1 MSKTVWIINQYAS
14 TIDTGMGG
22 RSYYFGR
29 ELARKGHKV
38 YLIASSFT
46 HLLYEQPKVSEEFTF
61 NTIEDNFSFLWVTM
75 PKYNGAHDRRRV
87 WNWFKFAFKLLK
99 LPQVIKDTP
108 DVIIYS
114 SPSLIP
120 FLSAERLARK
130 TGSRLIWDIRD
141 LWPLTLIELGNFSSK
156 HPFIRIM
163 QWVENK
169 ACRSSDFTISNWP
182 YAIEY
187 LKGKGVDSSRFLW
200 LPNGFDMDE
209 FQNTESLPSSLKNK
223 LPKDKFIIGYAGT
236 LGKANALNTL
246 LDVAKLLKQQLNI
259 HFVIVGDG
267 TLRNWIKNKIKENQ
281 LDNITLIDSIHK
293 KLIPS
298 MLSNFDVC
306 YVGFRKISLY
316 RYGTSLNKISEYF
329 MSSKPIIYSIDS
341 PFKPV
346 NDANAGFTVPAENPD
361 AIVDAILKLKSMS
374 ILERNKMGQNG
385 RKYAL
390 ANHDYEKL
398 AERLSDVL

>member
-14 TIDTGMGG
+14 TIDTGVGG
-22 RSYYFGR
+22 RSYYLGR
-29 ELARKGHKV
+29 ELARQGHKV

-61 NTIEDNFSFLWVTM
+61 NTIEDNFSFLWIRM
-75 PKYNGAHDRRRV
+75 PEYRGAHDRRRV
-87 WNWFKFAFKLLK
+87 LNWFKFAWKLLK
-99 LPQVIKDTP
+99 LPKVIKDSP
-108 DVIIYS
+108 DDIIYS

-120 FLSAERLARK
+120 YLGAEKLARR

-141 LWPLTLIELGNFSSK
+141 LWPLTLIELGNFTKK
-156 HPFIRIM
+156 HPFIRVT

-169 ACRSSDFTISNWP
+169 ACRTSDFVISNLP

-200 LPNGFDMDE
+200 LPNGFDLEE
-209 FQNTESLPSSLKNK
+209 FENTELLSSNLKNK

-236 LGKANALNTL
+236 LGRANSLNTI
-246 LDVAKLLKQQLNI
+246 LDAAKLLKHQLGI

-267 TLRNWIKNKIKENQ
+267 TLRHWLENKIKENQ
-281 LDNITLIDSIHK
+281 LENITLIGSIHK

-298 MLSNFDVC
+298 MLSYFDIC
-306 YVGFRKISLY
+306 YAGLRKSSLY
-316 RYGTSLNKISEYF
+316 RFGTSLNKLPEYL
-329 MSSKPIIYSIDS
+329 MSNRPIIFSIDS

-346 NDANAGFTVPAENPD
+346 NDANAGFTVPAEDPHAVVN
-361 AIVDAILKLKSMS
+361 AILKLKSMS
-374 ILERNKMGQNG
+374 ISERNKMGQNG
-385 RKYAL
+385 RKYAIE
-390 ANHDYEKL
+390 NHDYKKL
-398 AERLSDVL
+398 AKRLSDIL